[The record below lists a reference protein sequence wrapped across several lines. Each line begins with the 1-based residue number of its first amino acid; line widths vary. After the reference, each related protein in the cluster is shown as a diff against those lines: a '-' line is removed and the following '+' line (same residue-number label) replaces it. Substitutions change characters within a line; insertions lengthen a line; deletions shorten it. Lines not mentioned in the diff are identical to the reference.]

1 MNRDDH
7 AGNIHQLRA
16 ARPRVPQNIIV
27 PGKSSDGERQKPVA
41 NAARKNK
48 IVDVVSRA
56 LHIGAQG
63 IRTYGFGPARLRK
76 IEWLIPIEVPS
87 PANHH
92 EFFRPGANA
101 IESRNNIIGQNNVG
115 IHITKQRR
123 GGVLFGLAEE
133 VAQQRRAELV
143 ARNFRKMAESQLV
156 GDFRRALF
164 AAKKKYF
171 RPRDEARPTR
181 DGIALDRRN
190 MSAEILRYGKQG
202 EHLECQEYFLMCRRS
217 QFSKQFE
224 KPVPASGN
232 SSSRCGVSLNILSSG
247 RGGVEIFLA
256 ASGRLPNRSL

>member
-1 MNRDDH
+1 M
-7 AGNIHQLRA
+7 
-16 ARPRVPQNIIV
+16 
-27 PGKSSDGERQKPVA
+27 
-41 NAARKNK
+41 
-48 IVDVVSRA
+48 
-56 LHIGAQG
+56 
-63 IRTYGFGPARLRK
+63 
-76 IEWLIPIEVPS
+76 PIEVPT

-123 GGVLFGLAEE
+123 RSVLFGLAEE

-143 ARNFRKMAESQLV
+143 ARNFRKMAESQLAS
-156 GDFRRALF
+156 DFRRALF

-202 EHLECQEYFLMCRRS
+202 EHLGCQEYFLVCS
-217 QFSKQFE
+217 
-224 KPVPASGN
+224 
-232 SSSRCGVSLNILSSG
+232 
-247 RGGVEIFLA
+247 
-256 ASGRLPNRSL
+256 